1 MLRIGRLTDY
11 GIDLLTLF
19 VDPREGVG
27 DGAGASAVHGLSAAE
42 LSRRSGVP
50 LPTVSKICK
59 LLTKAGLLVGSRGS
73 TGGYRLARDPSEI
86 SVADVVRA
94 LEGPIALTA
103 CVADPGSCALEDSC
117 GTRTNWQRINQHVF
131 ASLESVKISE
141 MRSPVRPKKMA
152 HV

>member
-19 VDPREGVG
+19 VDEQLSFGLR
-27 DGAGASAVHGLSAAE
+27 GASAAE
-42 LSRRSGVP
+42 LSRQSGVP

-59 LLTKAGLLVGSRGS
+59 MLAKAGLLVGSRGS
-73 TGGYRLARDPSEI
+73 AGGYRLARDARDI
-86 SVADVVRA
+86 TVADVVRV

-103 CVADPGSCALEDSC
+103 CLAEPNSCSLESTC
-117 GTRTNWQRINQHVF
+117 GTRTNWERINQHVLH
-131 ASLESVKISE
+131 SLETVTIAE
-141 MRSPVRPKKMA
+141 MSSPRPVHPVRPKKLA